1 MPRTR
6 SLQVID
12 LQTCTSYGSPQRGCS
27 AGQKALAVRTSDRSH
42 SHTKQQ
48 ASRCRLYSRRRLTIK
63 AVDALPTA
71 ATGCSWQTWRL
82 HSWPHWCKS
91 KSSFSRANESFL
103 CCATMR
109 KNYLHACSS
118 RTSPMADLSAL
129 DVHMMHHRILH
140 SKGTYMLLHKHPL
153 HCQLHEENTN
163 PAEYTNPADKN
174 APSHPGW
181 AGRRRHAPQQVRCKS

>member
-1 MPRTR
+1 MHCQL
-6 SLQVID
+6 LQQVA
-12 LQTCTSYGSPQRGCS
+12 R
-27 AGQKALAVRTSDRSH
+27 
-42 SHTKQQ
+42 
-48 ASRCRLYSRRRLTIK
+48 
-63 AVDALPTA
+63 
-71 ATGCSWQTWRL
+71 WQTWRL

-91 KSSFSRANESFL
+91 KSSFSRANKSFL

-163 PAEYTNPADKN
+163 PAEYTNPADKKRTLTPRLGRPPPPRSTASQVQILSKHYGRTWGSCHGSCFAIPSLAYAKSTLQ
-174 APSHPGW
+174 APRQHLWRLCQPW
-181 AGRRRHAPQQVRCKS
+181 MYT